1 MGTLVCT
8 KFNIDYNDISLTTLL
23 QNKQSGTAPVLSENQ
38 VYPDY
43 SLSFCQ
49 LSMSMA
55 SRRFKIVPSLASK
68 RKYTQDKAK
77 TCNCSQVD
85 GIGGWEG
92 GKVVGW
98 RKAVPHPGS
107 SLRPEMSL
115 PWFGG
120 LNLEQFRQCHDWAK
134 LSSTTTSTTRTW
146 KSLKGHLT
154 NTSVSS
160 C

>member
-68 RKYTQDKAK
+68 CKYTQDKAK
-77 TCNCSQVD
+77 TCNCSQVN
-85 GIGGWEG
+85 GIGEWEG
-92 GKVVGW
+92 WVGRW
-98 RKAVPHPGS
+98 ESGRVAKSGATSWKLTEAWNVPAMIWGLEFRTIQAMPWLSKA
-107 SLRPEMSL
+107 
-115 PWFGG
+115 F
-120 LNLEQFRQCHDWAK
+120 LN
-134 LSSTTTSTTRTW
+134 
-146 KSLKGHLT
+146 
-154 NTSVSS
+154 NNINN
-160 C
+160 